1 MGLVRI
7 EMCYF
12 DNDKCYV
19 FSYNCV
25 FFLIF
30 YVIRMVFLLGLWCIL
45 KSEVVVYL
53 INVLLNILFIMWEV
67 L

>member
-12 DNDKCYV
+12 DNDKRYV
-19 FSYNCV
+19 FSYNRV

-30 YVIRMVFLLGLWCIL
+30 YVIRMVFLSGLRRIS
-45 KSEVVVYL
+45 KSEVVAYL
-53 INVLLNILFIMWEV
+53 INASLNILFIMREV